1 MNESELVQ
9 ELKNGSE
16 QAFRSVVDTWQH
28 MVYNTILSMVQN
40 TADAEELTQ
49 DVFVQVFR
57 SVRSFKGDSKFSTWL
72 YRIAIHKAL
81 DHERKKKTKKRL
93 AFLNWLSNENV
104 TEQVPDFHHPGV
116 ALEQKEEAALLF
128 RLIGELPEKQRLVFT
143 LAKTEGLPV
152 QDIAAVL
159 GISTGAAE
167 SLLFRARNTLQQLLK
182 KETEKNK
189 TDT

>member
-1 MNESELVQ
+1 LNESELVQ

-16 QAFRSVVDTWQH
+16 QAFRTVVDTWQH

-57 SVRSFKGDSKFSTWL
+57 SAGSFKGDSKLSTWL
-72 YRIAIHKAL
+72 YRIAIRKAL

-93 AFLNWLSNENV
+93 AFLNWLSKE
-104 TEQVPDFHHPGV
+104 TAEEQVPDFHHPGV

-152 QDIAAVL
+152 QEIAAVL

-182 KETEKNK
+182 KEAEKK
-189 TDT
+189 